1 MKIEHNVVRENYQT
15 GMTDA
20 LRALEVGDSFVC
32 PLKQARTSAAP
43 MAIRMGIRVSVRK
56 ISDGQARVWRV
67 A

>member
-1 MKIEHNVVRENYQT
+1 MKIEQNVPRENYQT

-20 LRALEVGDSFVC
+20 LRALQVGDSFVC

-56 ISDGQARVWRV
+56 LDAEQARVWRV